1 MEKVSRYI
9 YEIDL
14 NIITEWNEEMEF
26 PTDMDPVEIV
36 DFNIPYSTANILD
49 AINFFEKQKDI
60 ISEDEFLE
68 LVAREIDVTDEEWY
82 KLVKKEKL
90 EFSDYSDF
98 IKTKELRTLAW
109 NFSYKGHYDSDDSSA
124 LDELLVVQS
133 ENFNMR
139 VICDR
144 AGVSYSTYRGFKNN
158 KQPFSVMKKI
168 KLLRCMNEVGNMC
181 WDKDLEQ
188 KYMYY
193 LEKEL

>member
-1 MEKVSRYI
+1 MEKISRYI
-9 YEIDL
+9 YEINL
-14 NIITEWNEEMEF
+14 NKITEWDEETEF
-26 PTDMDPVEIV
+26 PKEMDYVEIE

-60 ISEDEFLE
+60 ISDDEFLE
-68 LVAREIDVTDEEWY
+68 LIATEIDVTDEEWY
-82 KLVKKEKL
+82 QLVKRGKL
-90 EFSDYSDF
+90 EYRDYSDF
-98 IKTKELRTLAW
+98 IKTKELRSLAW
-109 NFSYKGHYDSDDSSA
+109 EFSYKGHYDSDDSSV
-124 LDELLVVQS
+124 LDELLIVQS

-139 VICDR
+139 VICGK

-188 KYMYY
+188 NYMYY